1 MNRNERETIEN
12 EWRRF
17 SIGDSAIARR
27 LARLRSR
34 FASPPAAVA
43 LALATVGVGLAIR
56 WSLADPEPRF
66 VILYPAV
73 ALSALI
79 GGPLAGVV
87 ATVVAAIGF
96 DLLFIEP
103 VSSFWIADAADL
115 LSVAN
120 FVATGLMI
128 SLVSAV
134 DQTTATSILRLSRE
148 NEDEKARHRTTVDA
162 LNEGIVVF
170 DLDGTPVSANAA
182 AEHLLG
188 LDLAA
193 LRRLYPR
200 FSDWNLIGEDG
211 EPLPFEDFQI
221 HRTLRDGTPSHGLVA
236 GIRRDET
243 TLWVLYNI
251 APLREAGS
259 DRMTAVVI
267 SFSDI
272 TERRRIAHELLQ
284 SRARLASVLEALHE
298 GVMVFDPSGRCL
310 SCNRSAEKILR
321 RSAAEMVGGP
331 SFLALGRK
339 AIREDGSDFPIED
352 RPIRRALRTG
362 VAARDIV
369 AGIHDESGL
378 FWILLNVEPVFEP
391 GTDRVRAA
399 VASFTDITRRR
410 ETAAELA
417 ENRARLESIFAAVHE
432 GIVVFSAD
440 GTVSSWNPS
449 AERALRIDGGGKP
462 AFDAF
467 FGETPFQK
475 EDGGIWSRDSLPA
488 TFTLRTGR
496 SVHGAIVGFTR
507 AGALYWTLVNSEP
520 IFEPGT
526 DTVRAVVVS
535 LNDVT
540 DWLRAKRQLTD
551 SHARFS
557 SIVASAMDAIVS
569 VDSDQRIVL
578 FNDAAERMFGIPAT
592 KALGRPLETFIPDRH
607 REGHRVGFSAFAAE
621 GATTRVMGR
630 GLRLLAKR
638 ADGSEFPIE
647 ASISRVVVDGK
658 PLYTVIHRD
667 ISEQVAADRANAQ
680 LAAIVRSSPDA
691 ILTISLEG
699 RIETWNAAATRM
711 FGYLPEQAVGAPIS
725 LLSPIDGPNTS
736 WEIFRRVS
744 AGEAVKVEA
753 LRRRA
758 DGTTMEVLSSA
769 APIRDATGR
778 VVAGVA
784 ILSDISQLRRR
795 ERQLVE
801 REDGWRK
808 TLQAAGLG
816 VFWIEASTGL
826 VHCDERSRELLGA
839 QETEPAAAIAER
851 LHADDRD
858 AFLALRDRLDPST
871 AHPLTLRRM
880 PQGAATPIWLSL
892 TARLRLED
900 ERGEE
905 IWGTVLD
912 VTEAQRAEEATRR
925 YEAARRLEALGRM
938 TGGIAHDLNNLLT
951 IVSGNLQLLEMSPNA
966 TNAERWITEALTAC
980 ERGSAFN
987 NRLLT
992 FARRR
997 HLVASLA
1004 DLNELV
1010 RSMAD
1015 LLRRTVGSG
1024 IEIVTR
1030 FAPDLGLVR
1039 IDASEIE
1046 NAILNLVLNARDAMP
1061 KGGRVLIETR
1071 NVLLDETSAAPDDDV
1086 RPGPY
1091 VRLEVSDDGNGM
1103 TPEVKARAFEP
1114 FYTTKETGRGS
1125 GLGLATLHGFVR
1137 QSGGWVTLYSELGK
1151 GTSIGIYLPRADQ
1164 VDGEEAI
1171 VDQRRPIRGSGE
1183 TILLVEDD
1191 PAVGRV
1197 TRERL
1202 EALGYRVVVASN
1214 SAEAMAAMAGGETV
1228 DLVFTDIVMPGG
1240 TSGLELAQRIRAEAP
1255 HRRILVTSGF
1265 AEEFSGAPVAAEI
1278 GFPFLRKPYSLYE
1291 LSAAVSGALDTSDD
1305 ADPSI

>member
-1 MNRNERETIEN
+1 MNRNERETVET

-17 SIGDSAIARR
+17 SIGDTLVARGF
-27 LARLRSR
+27 ARLRNR
-34 FASPPAAVA
+34 FVSPPAAIA
-43 LALATVGVGLAIR
+43 LALATVTVGLLLR
-56 WSLADPEPRF
+56 WALDDPEPRF

-73 ALSALI
+73 ALSALV
-79 GGPLAGVV
+79 GGPLAGCV
-87 ATVVAAIGF
+87 ATLVAALAF
-96 DLLFIEP
+96 EFLFIAP
-103 VSSFWIADAADL
+103 IRSLWIADTADL

-134 DQTTATSILRLSRE
+134 DQTAAASMLRISRE
-148 NEDEKARHRTTVDA
+148 AEDEKSRHRTTIDA
-162 LNEGIVVF
+162 LNEGVVVF
-170 DLDGTPVSANAA
+170 DIDGTPLSANAA
-182 AEHLLG
+182 AEEILG
-188 LDLAA
+188 LDLAT

-211 EPLPFEDFQI
+211 APLAFQDFNI
-221 HRTLRDGTPSHGLVA
+221 HRTLRDGTAVHGVVA
-236 GIRRDET
+236 GVRRDET
-243 TLWVLYNI
+243 TIWLLYNI
-251 APLREAGS
+251 APLRETGS

-272 TERRRIAHELLQ
+272 TERRRIANELVQ

-298 GVMVFDPSGRCL
+298 GVMVFDPAGRCL

-321 RSAAEMVGGP
+321 RSVSELVGGP
-331 SFLALGRK
+331 SFLAVGRRT
-339 AIREDGSDFPIED
+339 IRGDGSEFPIED
-352 RPIRRALRTG
+352 RPIRKALRTG
-362 VAARDIV
+362 VAARDVV
-369 AGIHDESGL
+369 AGIEDESGL

-410 ETAAELA
+410 ETEAELA

-432 GIVVFSAD
+432 GIVVFAAD

-449 AERALRIDGGGKP
+449 AARVLRIDGEGKE

-467 FGETPFQK
+467 FEETEFLK
-475 EDGGIWSRDSLPA
+475 EDGGPWSRASLP
-488 TFTLRTGR
+488 TPFTLRTGR
-496 SVHGAIVGFTR
+496 PVHGAIVGFAR
-507 AGALYWTLVNSEP
+507 GGAVYWMLANSEP
-520 IFEPGT
+520 IIEPGT
-526 DTVRAVVVS
+526 GTLRSVVVS
-535 LNDVT
+535 FNDVT

-592 KALGRPLETFIPDRH
+592 RALGRPLDTFIPDRH
-607 REGHRVGFSAFAAE
+607 REGHRAGFAAFAAE
-621 GATTRVMGR
+621 AATSRVMGR
-630 GLRLLAKR
+630 GLRLVAKR

-647 ASISRVVVDGK
+647 ASISRVMVDGK

-667 ISEQVAADRANAQ
+667 ISEQMAADRANAQ

-691 ILTISLEG
+691 ILTITLAG

-711 FGYLPEQAVGAPIS
+711 FGYTADQAVGAPLT
-725 LLSPIDGPNTS
+725 LLSPPDIPNNS

-744 AGEAVKVEA
+744 AGEAVKVET

-758 DGTTMEVLSSA
+758 DGTLMEVLSSA

-808 TLQAAGLG
+808 TLGAAGLG
-816 VFWIEASTGL
+816 VFWIEASSGL
-826 VHCDERSRELLGA
+826 VHCDDRSRTLFAAEA
-839 QETEPAAAIAER
+839 TEPAETIAAR
-851 LHADDRD
+851 LHEEDRD
-858 AFLALRDRLDPST
+858 VFLSLRDRIDPST
-871 AHPLTLRRM
+871 TRPLTVRRI
-880 PQGAATPIWLSL
+880 PPGATAPIWLSL

-912 VTEAQRAEEATRR
+912 VTEARRAEEATRR
-925 YEAARRLEALGRM
+925 SEAARRLEALGRM
-938 TGGIAHDLNNLLT
+938 TGGIAHDFNNLLT

-966 TNAERWITEALTAC
+966 ANSTRWISEALSAC

-1010 RSMAD
+1010 RSMAE
-1015 LLRRTVGSG
+1015 LLQRTVGSG
-1024 IEIVTR
+1024 IDVTTR

-1039 IDASEIE
+1039 VDASEIE

-1061 KGGRVLIETR
+1061 KGGRILIETR
-1071 NVLLDETSAAPDDDV
+1071 NVILDEANPPPDDDV

-1091 VRLEVSDDGNGM
+1091 VRLEVSDDGAGM
-1103 TPEVKARAFEP
+1103 APDVKARAFEP

-1151 GTSIGIYLPRADQ
+1151 GTAIGIYLPRADEGA
-1164 VDGEEAI
+1164 DEPPLPEP
-1171 VDQRRPIRGSGE
+1171 RRPIRGDGQ

-1191 PAVGRV
+1191 AAVGRV

-1202 EALGYRVVVASN
+1202 EALGYRTLAAAN
-1214 SAEAMAAMAGGETV
+1214 SAEALAMLAEDQTI

-1240 TSGLELAQRIRAEAP
+1240 TSGLELAQRIRAASP
-1255 HRRILVTSGF
+1255 GRRILVTSGF
-1265 AEEFSGAPVAAEI
+1265 AEEFSGDPSTSEI

-1291 LSAAVSGALDTSDD
+1291 LSAAVACALAGGGD
-1305 ADPSI
+1305 ATTAT